1 MKHMSKYCQVLGAH
15 AGKGNTVSHSHR
27 KTRRRFE
34 PNLQRKRYFVPLLG
48 RRVTLTLTPRGMK
61 TIDRHGIDA
70 IIARLIAN
78 GEIRL

>member
-1 MKHMSKYCQVLGAH
+1 MTRVCEIT
-15 AGKGNTVSHSHR
+15 GKRPAVGNRVSHANN
-27 KTRRRFE
+27 KTNRRFE
-34 PNLQRKRYFVPLLG
+34 PNLQRKRYFVPSLG

-70 IIARLIAN
+70 VAARLIAN